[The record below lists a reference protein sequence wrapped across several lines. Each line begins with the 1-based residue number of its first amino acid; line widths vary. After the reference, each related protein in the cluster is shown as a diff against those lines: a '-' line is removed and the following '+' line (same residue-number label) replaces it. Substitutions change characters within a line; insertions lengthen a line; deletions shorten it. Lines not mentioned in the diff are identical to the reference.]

1 MAGKRNVV
9 GSGTYQEAI
18 LVRWYEENR
27 QVGLSSE
34 AIQKSELNP
43 AGLFKK

>member
-27 QVGLSSE
+27 
-34 AIQKSELNP
+34 P
-43 AGLFKK
+43 KK